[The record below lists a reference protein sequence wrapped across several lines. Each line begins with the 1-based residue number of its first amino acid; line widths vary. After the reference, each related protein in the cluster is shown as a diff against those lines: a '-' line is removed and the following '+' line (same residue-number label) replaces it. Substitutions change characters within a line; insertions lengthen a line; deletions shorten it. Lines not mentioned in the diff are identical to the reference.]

1 MSEKPSRRR
10 FIQSGTTAAAGL
22 FALGAADAAA
32 KPADEESVSKAGAPA
47 ASPVPVHEHKQEP
60 ARDTAFP
67 RTHAGRGGPVGG
79 ATDRGKLV
87 SGIRG
92 AEEKPVSVV
101 TPDVTT
107 LFWEMKDG
115 VKEYHLV
122 AEHVRREVLPDMWFD
137 FWGYNGSMPGPT
149 IEAVQGDRVRI
160 VVHNKL
166 PEATTVH
173 WHGLELPIAMDG
185 VPGLTQ
191 EPIPPGGTFTYEFD
205 LHQDGTFFYHSHGA
219 MQEIMGMTGLFVI
232 HPRKAYMPTVDHDFG
247 LIMQEYAILPQ
258 SSVPNSVS
266 EEFNFFTINGRSGP
280 YVTPL
285 VVRLGSR
292 VRIRFMNLSAMDHH
306 PMHLHGHTFWIT
318 GTEGGRIPESAWI
331 PTNNILVG
339 VGQSR
344 DVEFV
349 ANNPGDWMLH
359 CHILHHMM
367 NHMVSMV
374 GPMVDQSKRSSGN
387 NSGEHFRHGEVAPE
401 MRGGEYASGEL
412 GAGLEPSLGPAI
424 SRDRNV
430 MTGMRPSMMKA
441 KFEVPG
447 YPQDMMEMHGM
458 LPPDQMKKVQSH
470 LTRGMRQNWPMS
482 TQAMMTVLR
491 VLPDELYEQVVSGND
506 PIPPGTSTPGAGPG
520 KPMGHGDHA
529 MSSGDSGTMPAGPMK
544 HGKPDGHGG
553 HPAGAAPPR

>member
-1 MSEKPSRRR
+1 MTQENSRRE
-10 FIQSGTTAAAGL
+10 FIRAGSIATAGLLLAASDQVAVAHEEDTAA
-22 FALGAADAAA
+22 
-32 KPADEESVSKAGAPA
+32 
-47 ASPVPVHEHKQEP
+47 KQEH
-60 ARDTAFP
+60 ADRNHESGHGGSSEFP
-67 RTHAGRGGPVGG
+67 RTHAGRGGSVGSP
-79 ATDRGKLV
+79 TDRGKLV
-87 SGIRG
+87 SGWRSPD
-92 AEEKPVSVV
+92 KPAVPVV
-101 TPDVTT
+101 MPD
-107 LFWEMKDG
+107 LPKLKWEMKDG
-115 VKEYHLV
+115 LKEFHLV
-122 AEHVRREVLPDMWFD
+122 AEHVRREVLPDAYFD
-137 FWGYNGSMPGPT
+137 FWGYNGSMPGPM
-149 IEAVQGDRVRI
+149 IEAVAGDRVRI

-173 WHGLELPIAMDG
+173 WHGLELPVAMDG

-191 EPIPPGGTFTYEFD
+191 EPISPGGTFNYEFD

-219 MQEIMGMTGLFVI
+219 MQEIMGMVGLFVI
-232 HPRKAYMPTVDHDFG
+232 HPREAYRPIVDHDFG
-247 LIMQEYAILPQ
+247 LIMQEFAILPQ
-258 SSVPNSVS
+258 STIPNSVS

-306 PMHLHGHTFWIT
+306 PMHLHGHTFWVT

-374 GPMVDQSKRSSGN
+374 GPMPDMTMNHKAARAGAV
-387 NSGEHFRHGEVAPE
+387 PE
-401 MRGGEYASGEL
+401 MLGAEFASGQL
-412 GAGLEPSLGPAI
+412 GAGLERSLGPAV
-424 SRDRNV
+424 SADRAV
-430 MTGMRPSMMKA
+430 MTGMRPSEMQK

-458 LPPDQMKKVQSH
+458 LPPDQMRKVRVP
-470 LTRGMRQNWPMS
+470 LTRGMRRNWPMG

-491 VLPDELYEQVVSGND
+491 VLPDELYEAVVSGKD
-506 PIPPGTSTPGAGPG
+506 DIEPGASVPGAGPG
-520 KPMGHGDHA
+520 QEMGHE
-529 MSSGDSGTMPAGPMK
+529 
-544 HGKPDGHGG
+544 GHGM
-553 HPAGAAPPR
+553 HHNRKRPRDDGSHGQH

>member
-1 MSEKPSRRR
+1 MPNDTSRRD
-10 FIQSGTTAAAGL
+10 FLAKGGIAFGGALVAA
-22 FALGAADAAA
+22 
-32 KPADEESVSKAGAPA
+32 APA
-47 ASPVPVHEHKQEP
+47 AAALNAPQSTEHNDGSQPSHDEHG
-60 ARDTAFP
+60 AEFP
-67 RTHAGRGGPVGG
+67 RDHVGRGGPVGSP
-79 ATDRGKLV
+79 TDRGKLV
-87 SGIRG
+87 NGRR
-92 AEEKPVSVV
+92 AATDPPVPV
-101 TPDVTT
+101 TMPDLPKLPWKMV
-107 LFWEMKDG
+107 DG
-115 VKEYHLV
+115 VKEFHLT
-122 AEHVRREVLPDMWFD
+122 AEHVRREVLPDQHFD

-160 VVHNKL
+160 IVHNKL
-166 PEATTVH
+166 PEATTIH

-191 EPIPPGGTFTYEFD
+191 EPIPPGGMFTYEFD

-219 MQEIMGMTGLFVI
+219 MQEIMGMTGFFII
-232 HPRKAYMPTVDHDFG
+232 HPKKTYEPVVDHDFG
-247 LIMQEYAILPQ
+247 LLMQQFAILPQ
-258 SSVPNSVS
+258 SSIPNSVS

-306 PMHLHGHTFWIT
+306 PMHLHGHTFWVT

-331 PTNNILVG
+331 PTNNVIVG

-344 DVEFV
+344 DVEFI

-374 GPMVDQSKRSSGN
+374 GPMPMPKSKMG
-387 NSGEHFRHGEVAPE
+387 GEHANAGAVPSV
-401 MRGGEYASGEL
+401 RGGEIASGEL
-412 GAGLEPSLGPAI
+412 GAGLERSLGPSVSA
-424 SRDRNV
+424 DRAV
-430 MTGMRPSMMKA
+430 MTGMRPAEMEA

-458 LPPDQMKKVQSH
+458 MTPEQMKKVSVP
-470 LTRGMRQNWPMS
+470 LTRGMRRNWPMG

-491 VLPDELYEQVVSGND
+491 VLPDELYDKVVGGKEM
-506 PIPPGTSTPGAGPG
+506 IEPGASTPGAGPG
-520 KPMGHGDHA
+520 KALDHMGHQMPTKPGGHEGHA
-529 MSSGDSGTMPAGPMK
+529 GHEEHKPPMK
-544 HGKPDGHGG
+544 REHEDSAPAKPSKKPDEKHD
-553 HPAGAAPPR
+553 HNH